1 MTLNIKQF
9 AELESHF
16 APGHNSCSGCGFPM
30 IVRNILKAAG
40 KPTVACVA
48 TGCLEVTS
56 TTWPLSS
63 WKIPCIHN
71 TFENAAATISG
82 VESAYKALK
91 NKGRMRKDIKFVAF
105 AGDGGT
111 YDIGLQ
117 SLSGML
123 ERGHNVVYVLYDNEA
138 YMNTG
143 GQRSSAT
150 PYGAATTT
158 TPAGKILKGKNLFR
172 KNITRIIAA
181 HDIPY
186 VAQAAMHSWS
196 DLHMKAKK
204 AFSVEGPAFI
214 NVFSPCPFGWKLP
227 TNFAVE
233 ISKRAVNSNFW
244 PLYEV
249 ENGVW
254 KLNYKPAHP
263 LPVEK
268 FLEPQ
273 GRFRHLFLKENRYI
287 LDLIQ
292 ENVDINWK
300 KLVRRSSEGG
310 F

>member
-1 MTLNIKQF
+1 M
-9 AELESHF
+9 ESHF

-30 IVRNILKAAG
+30 IVRNVLKAAG
-40 KPTVACVA
+40 KQTVACVA

-56 TTWPLSS
+56 TTWPQSS

-82 VESAYKALK
+82 VEAAYNALK
-91 NKGRMRKDIKFVAF
+91 SKGKMRKEIKFVAF
-105 AGDGGT
+105 GGDGGT

-123 ERGHNVVYVLYDNEA
+123 ERRHKVVYVLYDNGA

-143 GQRSSAT
+143 NQRSSAT

-158 TPAGKILKGKNLFR
+158 TPVGKVLKGKDIFR
-172 KNITRIIAA
+172 KNMTKIIAA

-186 VAQAAMHSWS
+186 VAQAAMHSWA
-196 DLHMKAKK
+196 DLHEKAKK
-204 AFSVEGPAFI
+204 AFAADGPAFL
-214 NVFSPCPFGWKLP
+214 NVFSPCPFSWKLP

-244 PLYEV
+244 PLFEI
-249 ENGVW
+249 EKGVW
-254 KLNYKPAHP
+254 KLNYQPANP
-263 LPVEK
+263 MPVEK

-273 GRFRHLFLKENRYI
+273 GRFKHLFRQENKHI
-287 LDLIQ
+287 ISEIQ
-292 ENVDINWK
+292 EHVDSEWK
-300 KLVRRSSEGG
+300 KLVRQCSVGG